1 MLDRSDDMGLFDE
14 DSTAQTIA
22 DGLRLF
28 FEDAA
33 TEPDGETVQAID
45 AIIAGILSSG
55 DSRMMTSFEEAV
67 AGVVAS

>member
-45 AIIAGILSSG
+45 AIIAGI
-55 DSRMMTSFEEAV
+55 DEE
-67 AGVVAS
+67 